1 MCIVFFKTSSYFQTK
16 LIMMLVF
23 TSVSNSLRLN
33 NHVHIRA
40 LTTSM
45 ATQEMLGT
53 VGRDAVQSLD
63 PIESSA
69 PF

>member
-1 MCIVFFKTSSYFQTK
+1 
-16 LIMMLVF
+16 MMLLF

-33 NHVHIRA
+33 KHMHIRA